1 MAEYNEEREIGE
13 VSKEDTEMYE
23 TKRSN
28 NYNNLKGNKIIE
40 KETNQN
46 IQLTSSF
53 LNITINTEAVD
64 EIINQIE
71 DRISEKVK
79 TLLDKRI
86 KELNANKLSSEDIE
100 KIIDSK
106 LNNIIENLE
115 KKIEEKISLKFNEIN
130 EKIDKIS
137 KKLDSIEKNIEE
149 SCEKKKKK
157 IENQLGET
165 TKKISDLEKKVDD
178 VFENLLKKIGD
189 MINKNIK
196 KILEDI
202 SSDINSLKTQ
212 IGAIEE
218 LKNKLN
224 QKEREVEDKEELIE
238 KQNKKIE
245 ELEKKF
251 DITKSEREI
260 LEFKLKEKE
269 KFIKEQNTK
278 IEKLEENFVITKS
291 EKEILESKLKEKE
304 KMINK
309 LQKDMENYNKKISEL
324 ENKLTNLDSLESFKN
339 VFEEPK
345 FRRLFEAVLK
355 NPALEEFRK
364 EYEILDNSPKS
375 MFNFTKFLKNERVFV
390 LSIYDYIVNYKKNHQ
405 EEMDEREIEFYNAIN
420 DYFDK
425 EVFYKI
431 EKKVNEDKF
440 DKSYHRG
447 INNELRGELSDDKLV
462 LIPPCKID
470 DIKMKVKLK

>member
-1 MAEYNEEREIGE
+1 MEEYNEEKEIGE
-13 VSKEDTEMYE
+13 MSKEDTEMYE

-115 KKIEEKISLKFNEIN
+115 KKIEEKISLKFNEMN
-130 EKIDKIS
+130 EKIDKIN

-157 IENQLGET
+157 IENQLEET
-165 TKKISDLEKKVDD
+165 IKKIFDLEKKVDN
-178 VFENLLKKIGD
+178 VFEKLLKKVGD
-189 MINKNIK
+189 IISENLK

-212 IGAIEE
+212 IGEIEE

-224 QKEREVEDKEELIE
+224 QKEREIEDKEELIE

-251 DITKSEREI
+251 DITKSE
-260 LEFKLKEKE
+260 
-269 KFIKEQNTK
+269 
-278 IEKLEENFVITKS
+278 
-291 EKEILESKLKEKE
+291 KEILESKLKEKE
-304 KMINK
+304 EKINK
-309 LQKDMENYNKKISEL
+309 LQKEMKSYNEKISEL

-339 VFEEPK
+339 VFEGAEFK
-345 FRRLFEAVLK
+345 KLFEAVLK

-375 MFNFTKFLKNERVFV
+375 MFNFTKLLKNERVFV
-390 LSIYDYIVNYKKNHQ
+390 LSIYPYIVEYKKNHQ
-405 EEMDEREIEFYNAIN
+405 KEMDEREIEFYNAIN